1 MGLHSLAM
9 DVTKDL
15 KSKKE
20 ELLGYFR
27 YRSREILSELA
38 VQYAARDFKKKASA
52 FNKAIVRSRETLLA
66 SLTEVA
72 RSENWTNSEILES
85 VLMITYSNDL
95 SMLEA
100 RGSTT
105 TWSFHVEW
113 ANCGS
118 LSANCVSATQVQ
130 K

>member
-1 MGLHSLAM
+1 M
-9 DVTKDL
+9 DVTRDL

-27 YRSREILSELA
+27 HRSREILSELA

-52 FNKAIVRSRETLLA
+52 FNKAIVRSRETLVA

-72 RSENWTNSEILES
+72 RSENWTNSEILKS

-95 SMLEA
+95 AMLEA

-105 TWSFHVEW
+105 TWSFHVE
-113 ANCGS
+113 
-118 LSANCVSATQVQ
+118 
-130 K
+130 